1 MNEPLEKNSTLCSP
15 LSVWCALLM
24 LSCGCSHGPDYQT
37 ATVSGTV
44 NIDGQPVPKGFIT
57 ISPTAQSR
65 GAVVGGPIA
74 DGTYRCQQV
83 PVGKVRV
90 TFAAQAAEM
99 TTMLDRS
106 TNTKREV
113 PKDILPPQYVSG
125 LEAEVKPGENLLDFA
140 LRSTP

>member
-1 MNEPLEKNSTLCSP
+1 
-15 LSVWCALLM
+15 
-24 LSCGCSHGPDYQT
+24 
-37 ATVSGTV
+37 
-44 NIDGQPVPKGFIT
+44 
-57 ISPTAQSR
+57 
-65 GAVVGGPIA
+65 
-74 DGTYRCQQV
+74 
-83 PVGKVRV
+83 VGKVRV